1 MHNPSIPIT
10 SGNVAQTG
18 TNRNSYDRSAQRGAW
33 GENNTG
39 SSLAV
44 HARTA
49 GRNVSHLGMFMS
61 PSRNVSNNCVITI
74 LIHEK
79 RLNKNNITHY

>member
-18 TNRNSYDRSAQRGAW
+18 TNRNSYYRRAQRE
-33 GENNTG
+33 GENNTD

-44 HARTA
+44 YARTA
-49 GRNVSHLGMFMS
+49 GRTVSHLGMFVL
-61 PSRNVSNNCVITI
+61 PSRNVSNNDVITI
-74 LIHEK
+74 LIHGK
-79 RLNKNNITHY
+79 RLNKNNVAHC